1 MRCSAQ
7 EAMFTNQ
14 EKAQCVLWYHETRSS
29 TTVQRHFQTTF
40 GRNPPDVKSIKAW
53 YEKFKNTGS
62 VADLPRSGRPRTSAD
77 RVEAVRQSFLRS
89 PKKSVRMASRE
100 LQMPKSS
107 LHDILHKRL
116 MFRAYKVQIVQA
128 LLPNDSTRRY
138 DFAVEMLSR
147 MEEDDGYLRRIAFS
161 DEATFFLNGVVN
173 RHNVRIWGSQPPGE
187 VLECTTGSPKVNVWC
202 ALLHDRIIGPF
213 FFAEATITSAVY
225 LDMLQQYAVP
235 QLLQYH
241 PDVVFQQDGAP
252 PHWGLEVCA
261 YLDMTFPG
269 RWIGRDGPTVWPPR
283 SPDIT
288 PLDFFLW
295 GYVKDEVYRTRVPDI
310 QTLWQRIT
318 TVVESIPPVM
328 LANTWTEIDYRL
340 DVLRATKG
348 AYVEFTDV

>member
-1 MRCSAQ
+1 
-7 EAMFTNQ
+7 
-14 EKAQCVLWYHETRSS
+14 
-29 TTVQRHFQTTF
+29 
-40 GRNPPDVKSIKAW
+40 
-53 YEKFKNTGS
+53 
-62 VADLPRSGRPRTSAD
+62 
-77 RVEAVRQSFLRS
+77 
-89 PKKSVRMASRE
+89 MASRE

-241 PDVVFQQDGAP
+241 PDVMFQQDSAP
-252 PHWGLEVCA
+252 LHWGLEVRA

-310 QTLWQRIT
+310 QTLRQRIT

-348 AYVEFTDV
+348 AYVEVY